1 MLQAAICDNEEFF
14 TQKIKSLLADL
25 LKQYEIDA
33 QIEPFV
39 SAQIFLQACET
50 RRYDL
55 VFLDVELGEIDGM
68 NVACEM
74 RTTNPDA
81 ILVFV
86 SGFVRYAV
94 QGYKVRAFR
103 YLLKQELEE
112 EFPLCI
118 KEVLQEIKRQ
128 KQTLSIKTVEGATVT
143 VRLSDILYLESKNHN
158 VSIHTAGGEY
168 LVHDTLN
175 HLCAQIPSED
185 FMRIQRSFCVNM
197 RSVVQ
202 VKGNTVQLTNKT
214 VLTARRQA
222 GPKLMRRFLQ
232 IQGEC

>member
-39 SAQIFLQACET
+39 SAQTFLQACET

-118 KEVLQEIKRQ
+118 QEVLQEIKRQ

>member
-39 SAQIFLQACET
+39 SAQTFLQACET

-158 VSIHTAGGEY
+158 VSIHTAGGAY

>member
-14 TQKIKSLLADL
+14 TRKIKNLLADS
-25 LKQYEIDA
+25 LKEYKIEA
-33 QIEPFV
+33 QIESFV
-39 SAQIFLQACET
+39 SAQTFLQACET
-50 RRYDL
+50 KHYDL
-55 VFLDVELGEIDGM
+55 VFLDVELGEASGM
-68 NVACEM
+68 DVACEM
-74 RTTNPDA
+74 RTTNPEA

-86 SGFVRYAV
+86 SGFVKYAV

-103 YLLKQELEE
+103 YLLKQDLEE
-112 EFPLCI
+112 EFSICI
-118 KEVLQEIKRQ
+118 KEVLQEMKRQ
-128 KQTLSIKTVEGATVT
+128 SQALSIKTVDGAAVT

-158 VSIHTAGGEY
+158 VSIHIAGGEY

-175 HLCAQIPSED
+175 HLCAKIPSDD
-185 FMRIQRSFCVNM
+185 FIRIQRSFCVNM

-222 GPKLMRRFLQ
+222 GPELMRRFLQ

>member
-39 SAQIFLQACET
+39 SAQTFLQACET

-94 QGYKVRAFR
+94 QGYKVRAYR

>member
-39 SAQIFLQACET
+39 SAQAFLQACET

-55 VFLDVELGEIDGM
+55 VFLDVELGETDGM

-118 KEVLQEIKRQ
+118 KEVLQEMKRQ
-128 KQTLSIKTVEGATVT
+128 RQALSIKTVDGAAVT

-175 HLCAQIPSED
+175 RLCAQIPSDD

-202 VKGNTVQLTNKT
+202 VKGNTVQLTNRT

-222 GPKLMRRFLQ
+222 GQELMRRFLQ

>member
-39 SAQIFLQACET
+39 SAQTFLQACET

-128 KQTLSIKTVEGATVT
+128 KQTLSIKTVEGAMVT

>member
-1 MLQAAICDNEEFF
+1 MD
-14 TQKIKSLLADL
+14 
-25 LKQYEIDA
+25 
-33 QIEPFV
+33 
-39 SAQIFLQACET
+39 
-50 RRYDL
+50 
-55 VFLDVELGEIDGM
+55 
-68 NVACEM
+68 VACEM

-86 SGFVRYAV
+86 SGFVKYAV

-103 YLLKQELEE
+103 YLLKQDLEE
-112 EFPLCI
+112 EFPICI
-118 KEVLQEIKRQ
+118 KEVLQEMNRLRQ
-128 KQTLSIKTVEGATVT
+128 ALSIKTVDGAVVS
-143 VRLSDILYLESKNHN
+143 VRISDIFYLESKNHN
-158 VSIHTAGGEY
+158 VCVHTAGGQY

-175 HLCAQIPSED
+175 RLCAQIPSED

-222 GPKLMRRFLQ
+222 GPELMRRFLQ